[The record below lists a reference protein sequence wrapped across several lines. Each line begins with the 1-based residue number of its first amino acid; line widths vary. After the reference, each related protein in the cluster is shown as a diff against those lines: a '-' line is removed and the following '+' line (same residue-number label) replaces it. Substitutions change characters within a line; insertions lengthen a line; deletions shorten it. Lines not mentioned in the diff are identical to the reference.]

1 MMRLVKPKHHILHA
15 ASSVV
20 IIDDNHTTCYIIP
33 DNAFVLILGVDLN
46 FSSKEALKRHCK
58 RTTLSLQSK
67 TTNNAKSEV
76 RFKQLI
82 RDLRSQSTL
91 QR

>member
-1 MMRLVKPKHHILHA
+1 MMCLVKPKHHILHA

-46 FSSKEALKRHCK
+46 FSSKDALKCP
-58 RTTLSLQSK
+58 L
-67 TTNNAKSEV
+67 
-76 RFKQLI
+76 
-82 RDLRSQSTL
+82 
-91 QR
+91 